1 MLDLPV
7 RSESGA
13 PISGAAAM
21 FAEDQ
26 GALGDGVR
34 RPRSLGLAGR
44 VLVITIGFVL
54 LAMAMFYV
62 SRLAAFR
69 ETWLHNKL
77 ASAQTVLEAFGAAGA
92 QEVPPELSQK
102 LIASVGVKS
111 IAISTPYGRRVLV
124 GPGEA
129 PAPAETVNLDQET
142 FVDSV
147 SAAFRTL
154 FAKPGTVIHVSDG
167 AMVDEARVAV
177 TLDET
182 PLIAALWRVSHTI
195 LDIALMIAAVVTCVL
210 WIALWQMVLRPVRR
224 LTTKIIAFGE
234 NPQDLSR

>member
-7 RSESGA
+7 RRESGA
-13 PISGAAAM
+13 EIAPAAAA
-21 FAEDQ
+21 FEKETTAP
-26 GALGDGVR
+26 GATA
-34 RPRSLGLAGR
+34 RPRGLGLAGR

-147 SAAFRTL
+147 NAAFRTL

-210 WIALWQMVLRPVRR
+210 WIALWQMVLRPVQR